1 MKFDRIES
9 IVIVGIGIALV
20 LIALVGLWQLF

>member
-9 IVIVGIGIALV
+9 IVIVGIAFV